1 MSAKESGLSSN
12 LLLPDDE
19 EVAKATVIQKEEEAE
34 AEEEEGRSSTV
45 DGDLDVNILK
55 GRVDSYK
62 GIIVEPSSLP
72 VDVPTFERCL
82 KASLQQ
88 WRHEKRRGIWLKLPI
103 KNVDFV
109 APAVEAGFSYHHAEP
124 TYVMLSLWL
133 PDTPSTLPA
142 NASHQVGIGA
152 FVLNDKQEV

>member
-1 MSAKESGLSSN
+1 MSAKESGISAN

-19 EVAKATVIQKEEEAE
+19 GVAKATVIQKEEE
-34 AEEEEGRSSTV
+34 EEGRSSTV
-45 DGDLDVNILK
+45 DGALDVSILK

-88 WRHEKRRGIWLKLPI
+88 WRHEVW
-103 KNVDFV
+103 
-109 APAVEAGFSYHHAEP
+109 
-124 TYVMLSLWL
+124 LSLTRKFGIAISSPEITTYAHKFCFIL
-133 PDTPSTLPA
+133 FIFLHTLIKTLCQNFVKFLTP
-142 NASHQVGIGA
+142 
-152 FVLNDKQEV
+152 

>member
-1 MSAKESGLSSN
+1 MSAKESEISAN

-19 EVAKATVIQKEEEAE
+19 EVAKATVIQKEEE
-34 AEEEEGRSSTV
+34 EGRSSTV
-45 DGDLDVNILK
+45 DGALDVSILK

-88 WRHEKRRGIWLKLPI
+88 WRHEVR
-103 KNVDFV
+103 
-109 APAVEAGFSYHHAEP
+109 
-124 TYVMLSLWL
+124 LSL
-133 PDTPSTLPA
+133 T
-142 NASHQVGIGA
+142 
-152 FVLNDKQEV
+152 

>member
-1 MSAKESGLSSN
+1 MSAKESGISAN

-19 EVAKATVIQKEEEAE
+19 EVAKATVFQK
-34 AEEEEGRSSTV
+34 EEEEGRSSTV
-45 DGDLDVNILK
+45 DGTLDVSILK

-88 WRHEKRRGIWLKLPI
+88 WRHEVR
-103 KNVDFV
+103 
-109 APAVEAGFSYHHAEP
+109 
-124 TYVMLSLWL
+124 LSLTQKL
-133 PDTPSTLPA
+133 GIAISSPEITTYAHEFCFILFIFLHTLIKTLCQIFVKFLTP
-142 NASHQVGIGA
+142 
-152 FVLNDKQEV
+152 

>member
-1 MSAKESGLSSN
+1 MSAKESGISAN

-19 EVAKATVIQKEEEAE
+19 EVAKATVIQKEEESE
-34 AEEEEGRSSTV
+34 EEEEGRSSTV
-45 DGDLDVNILK
+45 DGALDVSILK

-88 WRHEKRRGIWLKLPI
+88 WRHE
-103 KNVDFV
+103 
-109 APAVEAGFSYHHAEP
+109 
-124 TYVMLSLWL
+124 VMLSL
-133 PDTPSTLPA
+133 T
-142 NASHQVGIGA
+142 
-152 FVLNDKQEV
+152 

>member
-1 MSAKESGLSSN
+1 MSANESGFSAN

-19 EVAKATVIQKEEEAE
+19 EVAKATVIQKEEEG
-34 AEEEEGRSSTV
+34 EEEEQGRSSTV
-45 DGDLDVNILK
+45 DGSLDVSILK

-88 WRHEKRRGIWLKLPI
+88 WRHEVRFSLTRKLGIAISSPEILKSLRMHT
-103 KNVDFV
+103 NSVSS
-109 APAVEAGFSYHHAEP
+109 FS
-124 TYVMLSLWL
+124 SFC
-133 PDTPSTLPA
+133 TL
-142 NASHQVGIGA
+142 
-152 FVLNDKQEV
+152 

>member
-1 MSAKESGLSSN
+1 MSAKESGISAN

-19 EVAKATVIQKEEEAE
+19 GVAKATVIQKGEEGE
-34 AEEEEGRSSTV
+34 EEEEGRSSTV
-45 DGDLDVNILK
+45 DGALDVSILK

-88 WRHEKRRGIWLKLPI
+88 WRQEVWLSLTRKLGIAICSPEI
-103 KNVDFV
+103 T
-109 APAVEAGFSYHHAEP
+109 
-124 TYVMLSLWL
+124 TYVYEFCFILFIFLHTLIKTLRWNFVKFL
-133 PDTPSTLPA
+133 TP
-142 NASHQVGIGA
+142 
-152 FVLNDKQEV
+152 